1 MRITHR
7 QLRQIIKEELSR
19 TLLER
24 DPFGDLDAELDSGD
38 RGSED
43 ANYPANESEAKSI
56 VPKMFAELEKESDP
70 FEKMDIKLK
79 YGLSN
84 QRNDVFTFKKK
95 GGGSIKVTVPG
106 FRRK

>member
-1 MRITHR
+1 
-7 QLRQIIKEELSR
+7 
-19 TLLER
+19 
-24 DPFGDLDAELDSGD
+24 
-38 RGSED
+38 
-43 ANYPANESEAKSI
+43 
-56 VPKMFAELEKESDP
+56 MFAELEKESDP